1 MKMTN
6 IKRQLFDTTAELNPN
21 EDELILSHAEWYCNH
36 CRKDFNEWN
45 LAVVNNCIMTQH
57 DCKIGKKTYKKMQ
70 RKLGFK
76 YSRKKCKHFRLC
88 EGYCVQSNSHSFYI
102 APKKDINNK
111 YRAWFMERKQQRN
124 TNKNKDIK
132 MADDNG
138 DSNNN
143 KQNNNIG
150 FGLPDLQDDN
160 GNSNNNKQNN
170 NIGFELPDLQD
181 DNGNG
186 VNDNNNNIGLILP
199 NLQDEQ
205 NLNLLEYP
213 LNLNQSNNLS
223 LPLTIE
229 MENNPILER
238 LDQKMT
244 MQRIYSDRKQ
254 TRKQNNN
261 ENDNGNNNSYNNLL
275 NSMDLN
281 DLLDMN
287 NDNSN
292 NKNENDNSNNTNK
305 NDNSNMFDAI
315 MTNYDN
321 VSQKTLQ
328 FQRSNQPQE
337 SSKCEN
343 KDNVNNNHDNGMCFA
358 LFSFASSWDIIVAE
372 KKRGSLASRF
382 NNSEYWNILAI
393 QIKWNIIGFCLHVTA
408 AYSSWPEPDI
418 LKWNRKL
425 LKAIHNCQ
433 FGIAY
438 SFLHSKANFTTII
451 NHAQVHDKYHFYVY
465 QILKLII
472 KHYSKGPLCCKQDWL
487 AFKSTLLGGCPWP
500 VVVEL
505 LIILFDKIPNAR
517 QNSISND
524 NGNPE

>member
-1 MKMTN
+1 M
-6 IKRQLFDTTAELNPN
+6 
-21 EDELILSHAEWYCNH
+21 
-36 CRKDFNEWN
+36 
-45 LAVVNNCIMTQH
+45 
-57 DCKIGKKTYKKMQ
+57 
-70 RKLGFK
+70 
-76 YSRKKCKHFRLC
+76 
-88 EGYCVQSNSHSFYI
+88 
-102 APKKDINNK
+102 
-111 YRAWFMERKQQRN
+111 
-124 TNKNKDIK
+124 
-132 MADDNG
+132 
-138 DSNNN
+138 
-143 KQNNNIG
+143 
-150 FGLPDLQDDN
+150 LPDLQD
-160 GNSNNNKQNN
+160 Q
-170 NIGFELPDLQD
+170 E
-181 DNGNG
+181 
-186 VNDNNNNIGLILP
+186 
-199 NLQDEQ
+199 

-229 MENNPILER
+229 MENNPILEKVN
-238 LDQKMT
+238 QKMT

-254 TRKQNNN
+254 SRRQNNSNSNNN
-261 ENDNGNNNSYNNLL
+261 ENDNSNSNNNNLL
-275 NSMDLN
+275 TSMDLN

-287 NDNSN
+287 N
-292 NKNENDNSNNTNK
+292 ENDNSNSNNNNK
-305 NDNSNMFDAI
+305 NVNDNSNSNNNMFDAI

-321 VSQKTLQ
+321 ISQKTLQ
-328 FQRSNQPQE
+328 FQRSNQQQQ

-343 KDNVNNNHDNGMCFA
+343 KENVNNHDNGMCFA

-372 KKRGSLASRF
+372 KKRGSLVSRF

-487 AFKSTLLGGCPWP
+487 AFKSTLLGGCPWQ

-505 LIILFDKIPNAR
+505 LIILFDKIPDAR

-524 NGNPE
+524 NDNPE